1 MSYKIYTEN
10 AYYVVSEDSSMAEA
24 ELLKLAEEIRQSVK
38 ITQPNFLIDMRY
50 DYQLVQ
56 LQALQLITEKLQPI
70 IKNNLDNQTSL
81 FIPLPNSTS
90 HSGSKEVE
98 IVIPLQ
104 EFGWARQHYGR
115 LRKALYGLS
124 IIHVCYPKWSA
135 QLRQTLFGDGPLCT
149 YVAIHR
155 DTNDKRR
162 ELVHFF
168 FSAET
173 AQCLVSPQFGFTK
186 LLKQTLQNSK
196 NVYTTKIYMY
206 ICRFADQGKWV
217 ISYKK
222 LREILCIGQKFPR
235 YYDFR
240 TRILKQTEEELRQN
254 SNHWFDLV
262 ECFSKEDSSAPQLL
276 IFNIYSAQEK
286 YNDFNRLNLY
296 RGKIYETMTESLNIK
311 KSAAQTISRQINSR
325 NVEYIWKKHNMLL
338 SYMAEDDS
346 IQDIKAYYIRSMQQI
361 IQTEK
366 YSQPAQQQSLF

>member
-1 MSYKIYTEN
+1 MTYKIQTEN

-24 ELLKLAEEIRQSVK
+24 ELLKLAQEIRQAVK

-56 LQALQLITEKLQPI
+56 LQALQLITEQLQPI

-81 FIPLPNSTS
+81 FIPLSNSTDQT
-90 HSGSKEVE
+90 GGGEVE

-104 EFGWARQHYGR
+104 EFGWSRQHYAR

-124 IIHVCYPKWSA
+124 TIHVCYPKWSA
-135 QLRQTLFGDGPLCT
+135 KLGQALFGEGPLCT

-155 DTNDKRR
+155 DETDKRR

-168 FSAET
+168 FSADT
-173 AQCLVSPQFGFTK
+173 AKCLVSPQFGFTK

-240 TRILKQTEEELRQN
+240 SRILKAVEEELRQN

-262 ECFSKEDSSAPQLL
+262 ECFSKEDSSTPQLL
-276 IFNIYSAQEK
+276 IFNIYSTGET
-286 YNDFNRLNLY
+286 YNGFSQLNRY
-296 RGKIYETMTESLNIK
+296 RGKIYETMTESLHIK
-311 KSAAQTISRQINSR
+311 KTAAQMISKQINSR

-338 SYMAEDDS
+338 SYMAEDSS
-346 IQDIKAYYIRSMQQI
+346 IQDIKAYYIGAMQQI

>member
-1 MSYKIYTEN
+1 
-10 AYYVVSEDSSMAEA
+10 
-24 ELLKLAEEIRQSVK
+24 
-38 ITQPNFLIDMRY
+38 
-50 DYQLVQ
+50 
-56 LQALQLITEKLQPI
+56 
-70 IKNNLDNQTSL
+70 
-81 FIPLPNSTS
+81 
-90 HSGSKEVE
+90 
-98 IVIPLQ
+98 
-104 EFGWARQHYGR
+104 
-115 LRKALYGLS
+115 
-124 IIHVCYPKWSA
+124 
-135 QLRQTLFGDGPLCT
+135 
-149 YVAIHR
+149 
-155 DTNDKRR
+155 
-162 ELVHFF
+162 
-168 FSAET
+168 
-173 AQCLVSPQFGFTK
+173 
-186 LLKQTLQNSK
+186 
-196 NVYTTKIYMY
+196 MY

-240 TRILKQTEEELRQN
+240 SRILKQTEEELRQN

-296 RGKIYETMTESLNIK
+296 RGKIYETMTQSLNIK

>member
-1 MSYKIYTEN
+1 MSCK
-10 AYYVVSEDSSMAEA
+10 S
-24 ELLKLAEEIRQSVK
+24 
-38 ITQPNFLIDMRY
+38 
-50 DYQLVQ
+50 
-56 LQALQLITEKLQPI
+56 
-70 IKNNLDNQTSL
+70 
-81 FIPLPNSTS
+81 
-90 HSGSKEVE
+90 
-98 IVIPLQ
+98 
-104 EFGWARQHYGR
+104 
-115 LRKALYGLS
+115 
-124 IIHVCYPKWSA
+124 
-135 QLRQTLFGDGPLCT
+135 
-149 YVAIHR
+149 
-155 DTNDKRR
+155 
-162 ELVHFF
+162 
-168 FSAET
+168 
-173 AQCLVSPQFGFTK
+173 QFGFTK

-240 TRILKQTEEELRQN
+240 SRILKQTEEELRQN

-262 ECFSKEDSSAPQLL
+262 ECFSNEDSSAPQLL

-338 SYMAEDDS
+338 SYMAEDNS
-346 IQDIKAYYIRSMQQI
+346 IQDIKAYYIGAMQQI

>member
-1 MSYKIYTEN
+1 MSYKIHTEN

-24 ELLKLAEEIRQSVK
+24 ELLKLAEDIRMSVK

-70 IKNNLDNQTSL
+70 IKNNLDNHSSL
-81 FIPLPNSTS
+81 FIPFPNSTS
-90 HSGSKEVE
+90 HIGTKEVE

-124 IIHVCYPKWSA
+124 TIHVCYPKWSS
-135 QLRQTLFGDGPLCT
+135 QLGQTLFGEGPLCT
-149 YVAIHR
+149 YVAVHR
-155 DTNDKRR
+155 DVNDKRR

-168 FSAET
+168 FSSET
-173 AQCLVSPQFGFTK
+173 ARCLVSPQFGFTK
-186 LLKQTLQNSK
+186 LLKQTLQSSK

-206 ICRFADQGKWV
+206 VCRFADQGKWV

-240 TRILKQTEEELRQN
+240 SRILKETEVELRQN

-262 ECFSKEDSSAPQLL
+262 ECFTKKDSSAPQLL
-276 IFNIYSAQEK
+276 IFNIYSAHEK
-286 YNDFNRLNLY
+286 YNNFNHLNQL
-296 RGKIYETMTESLNIK
+296 RGKIYETMTNSLNIK
-311 KSAAQTISRQINSR
+311 KSAAQTIARQINSR
-325 NVEYIWKKHNMLL
+325 NVGYIWKKHNMLL
-338 SYMAEDDS
+338 AFMSEDSS
-346 IQDIKAYYIRSMQQI
+346 IQDIKAYYVGAMQQI

-366 YSQPAQQQSLF
+366 YSQPAQQQTLF